1 MNELMIEAEN
11 LTKYYGDYLA
21 VESLNFQVRKGEI
34 VGFLGPNGSGKTT
47 TMRMLTGYMPPSSG
61 TAKIAGYNSLSESLD
76 ARRQIG
82 YLPETVPL
90 YVDMPVAEYL
100 QFMGSLRQMDKNRL
114 RRRIDEVIQIVRI
127 EEYRYTLIGKLSKG
141 YRQRVG
147 LAQAIIHEPE
157 VLILDEPTIGIDP
170 IQVVETRELI
180 KELGRDHTVLLST
193 HILPEVSM
201 LCQKVFIINE
211 GLLVAEGSQADLAQ
225 RLQLSDRV
233 EADIKGPQG
242 EIASAL
248 GKIQGV
254 IDVNVRHTGEEQL
267 FTVESQPNSQHG
279 EAIAKVVVEKGWG
292 LRRLTPISMGLEE
305 VFLRLTASQ
314 EEP

>member
-1 MNELMIEAEN
+1 MDELMIEAAD
-11 LTKYYGDYLA
+11 LTKYYGDFLA
-21 VESLNFQVRKGEI
+21 VENLNFQVHKGEI

-61 TAKIAGYNSLSESLD
+61 TARIAGFNSLSQSLE
-76 ARRQIG
+76 ARRHIG

-90 YVDMPVAEYL
+90 YLDMPVADYL
-100 QFMGSLRQMDKNRL
+100 QFMGSVRQMDKKRL
-114 RRRIDEVIQIVRI
+114 RQRTDEVIQIVRI

-170 IQVVETRELI
+170 IQVVETRDLI
-180 KELGRDHTVLLST
+180 KKLGRDHTVLLST

-201 LCQKVFIINE
+201 LCQKVFIIND
-211 GLLVAEGSQADLAQ
+211 GTLVAEGSQTDLAQ

-233 EADIKGPQG
+233 EADIRGPQA
-242 EIASAL
+242 EVTSAL
-248 GKIQGV
+248 RQVTGV
-254 IDVNVRHTGEEQL
+254 TEVQVRYSGEEHL
-267 FTVESQPNSQHG
+267 FTVESQPGSQAG
-279 EAIAKVVVEKGWG
+279 EAIARVVVEKGWG
-292 LRRLTPISMGLEE
+292 LRRLTPIAMGLEE
-305 VFLRLTASQ
+305 VFLRLTTNQ
-314 EEP
+314 EET